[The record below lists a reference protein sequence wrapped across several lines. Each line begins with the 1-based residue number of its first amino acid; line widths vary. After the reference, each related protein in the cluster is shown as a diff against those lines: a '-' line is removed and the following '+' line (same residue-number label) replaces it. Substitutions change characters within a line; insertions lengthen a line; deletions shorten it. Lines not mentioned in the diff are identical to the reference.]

1 MIDQLKEKLKNLEIK
16 QVKIKSKLQELE
28 EKRAEEINELEEKYR
43 HLVAEVSLDV
53 DKYEIEVNNA
63 LIDSFIESIMKEFD
77 AKRSTS
83 EYEVTDEIKAYRHFI
98 ANVELF
104 PKELIE
110 SLDKVIDG
118 EQPIENIAYD
128 LEKIKDTYM
137 KS

>member
-16 QVKIKSKLQELE
+16 QVKIKSKLTELE
-28 EKRAEEINELEEKYR
+28 EKKAEEIKEIEEKYR
-43 HLVAEVSLDV
+43 HLNAEVTLDV

-110 SLDKVIDG
+110 RLDKVIEG
-118 EQPIENIAYD
+118 EQPIENLAYD
-128 LEKIKDTYM
+128 IEKIKDNYM
-137 KS
+137 IS